1 MPEVKIPGIIFIIPL
16 MLAFILNSCD
26 ALRDN
31 PLDPNSGDNLLGSI
45 SGSVQTYSLPYTPI
59 SGVEVYWKPGNIM
72 VLTDTSGSFKI
83 TNIRTEDGM
92 LIFRKAGFHSDT
104 ILVNWNGTKKISE
117 QVNLNSYPTLD
128 SLAIYSVVINVSDT
142 SSQMYQLVFSIKV
155 TDLDNDVDTI
165 FVVNDQIGLRK
176 AMDFNIANKT
186 YQSILTLEDLNL
198 TDIEQTVGLKFNF
211 LLKNILGEVYTLEG
225 GTITRV
231 IKNRI
236 LGLQPDGNKIISL
249 FPFGLRWNSFH
260 PGYSFHYA
268 VEVFT
273 NDVSNPQLVL
283 SQNNISSQD
292 TTYNVDSL
300 DTGDYWWVVWIV
312 DDFNNMSRSAPATF
326 IIQ

>member
-1 MPEVKIPGIIFIIPL
+1 MFEEKRLSIIFIIL
-16 MLAFILNSCD
+16 LLVTLILNSCD

-31 PLDPNSGDNLLGSI
+31 PLDPNSTDHLLGSI
-45 SGSVQTYSLPYTPI
+45 SGSVQTFSLPYTPI

-83 TNIRTEDGM
+83 SNVRTDDGM
-92 LIFRKAGFHSDT
+92 LIFRKAGFHTDT
-104 ILVNWNGTKKISE
+104 ISVQWRGSKKISE

-128 SLAIYSVVINVSDT
+128 SMAIYSEVINVSDT
-142 SSQMYQLVFSIKV
+142 SSQMYQLVFDIKV
-155 TDLDNDVDTI
+155 TDLDNDIDTM
-165 FVVNDQIGLRK
+165 FVINDQLGLRK
-176 AMDFNIANKT
+176 PMDFDIANKT
-186 YQSILTLEDLNL
+186 YESILTPEELNL
-198 TDIEQTVGLKFNF
+198 TDVEQVVGLKFNF
-211 LLKNILGEVYTLEG
+211 LLKNIMGGVYQLDG

-236 LGLQPDGNKIISL
+236 IGLLPDGNKIISS
-249 FPFGLRWNSFH
+249 FPFTLQWSSFN
-260 PGYSFHYA
+260 PGYNFHYE
-268 VEVFT
+268 VQVFT
-273 NDVSNPQLVL
+273 NDVSNPLLVL

-300 DTGDYWWVVWIV
+300 ATGNYWWVIWVI